1 MTRVKEPPVRTPPMG
16 RTAAPRAPQGLPDQ
30 FAQLQDQFE
39 LLKAQVRQA
48 QQLAG
53 LGSVGPTLAHEVNNL
68 LTPIIGYATSALSS
82 NDPELMTKALRV
94 TVQNARIVVSMADRL
109 LKLSAAKPAERTA
122 VDVRQAVDNAYA
134 GLCRDLSRDGITFAV
149 HVPESLAV
157 RADELQFQQVLFNLF
172 LNAREAMKGAHNG
185 RLSVRAYLA
194 ENTSSKGNAVDVARC
209 DTSNAT
215 GSNAACSPSSA
226 QAGPSGAS
234 PRTVA
239 IEITNSGAAI
249 PPEILPHIFDAFQS
263 SKPITQGDAK
273 CSGLGLALCRDLI
286 EENDGTISVTSD
298 ADRGTTFTLFLSE
311 VKAAQPNDSAH

>member
-16 RTAAPRAPQGLPDQ
+16 RTAVPRAPQGVPDQ
-30 FAQLQDQFE
+30 FAQLQEQFE
-39 LLKAQVRQA
+39 LLKARVRQA

-122 VDVRQAVDNAYA
+122 VDVRQAVDNACA

-149 HVPESLAV
+149 HVPANLAV

-185 RLSVRAYLA
+185 RLSVRAFPA
-194 ENTSSKGNAVDVARC
+194 DGTPSKGKAVDVSRAG
-209 DTSNAT
+209 TSNAA
-215 GSNAACSPSSA
+215 GSHDESNPPSA
-226 QAGPSGAS
+226 QAGPSEAS
-234 PRTVA
+234 PRRVT
-239 IEITNSGAAI
+239 IEVTNSGPAI
-249 PPEILPHIFDAFQS
+249 PPDILPHIFDAFQS

-286 EENDGTISVTSD
+286 EENDGTIRVTSD
-298 ADRGTTFTLFLSE
+298 ADRGTTFILTLPEAKLSGLHD
-311 VKAAQPNDSAH
+311 PAH